1 MKMRKFSDGGE
12 TIDDGNEDRLG
23 DFIKSKGLDRVP
35 VNEVAADERVVT
47 DDMKARTSPAAASK
61 SKPAIVTLQQLNAFK
76 AKYGADKD
84 LTDYMND
91 QAGGLKRK
99 NAPSPKTDTPVER
112 GLPAM
117 SSKERSAAISQ
128 IPLDDE
134 RKPIKGESASGSE
147 LGRNVKNT
155 LNAMAGFKGVQLGQ
169 AAVEGLATPRAVAAA
184 KGLMGGKQAAEVRR
198 IEPTM
203 STASAAKKAELAG
216 ELRRGATPT
225 NFTSPSKTASA
236 KRTRKM
242 NDDEVGVEFRKGGSA
257 KGYASGGVV
266 SASRRG
272 DGIAQRGK
280 TRGRMC

>member
-1 MKMRKFSDGGE
+1 MENVRVGQNENIDDDTRESARKFVESGSKRVFADP
-12 TIDDGNEDRLG
+12 DRFSGPAAKTPIVTMDQVKKAGFSNLR
-23 DFIKSKGLDRVP
+23 DYLNDKQGLKPRGTP
-35 VNEVAADERVVT
+35 
-47 DDMKARTSPAAASK
+47 AASK
-61 SKPAIVTLQQLNAFK
+61 A
-76 AKYGADKD
+76 
-84 LTDYMND
+84 
-91 QAGGLKRK
+91 
-99 NAPSPKTDTPVER
+99 DTPVER

-117 SSKERSAAISQ
+117 SAKERSAAIDQ
-128 IPLDDE
+128 VPLDDK
-134 RKPIKGESASGSE
+134 RTPVKGESASGSE

-169 AAVEGLATPRAVAAA
+169 AAVEGLATPRAIAAA
-184 KGLMGGKQAAEVRR
+184 KGLMSGKPAAEVRR

-203 STASAAKKAELAG
+203 TSAAEKAKLAG

-242 NDDEVGVEFRKGGSA
+242 NDDEVGVEFRKGGYA
-257 KGYASGGVV
+257 KGYASGGSV

-280 TRGRMC
+280 TRGKMC

>member
-1 MKMRKFSDGGE
+1 MKVRKFERGGFATSE
-12 TIDDGNEDRLG
+12 DSEANKDRLG
-23 DFIKSKGLDRVP
+23 DFIATLD
-35 VNEVAADERVVT
+35 NKT
-47 DDMKARTSPAAASK
+47 DDEQARLPYRPAAK
-61 SKPAIVTLQQLNAFK
+61 TPIVTMDQVKKAGFSNLRDYLN
-76 AKYGADKD
+76 DK
-84 LTDYMND
+84 
-91 QAGGLKRK
+91 QGLKRRGTPA
-99 NAPSPKTDTPVER
+99 APVDTSVER

-117 SSKERSAAISQ
+117 SVKERSAAISQ

-169 AAVEGLATPRAVAAA
+169 AAVEGLATPRAIAAA

-225 NFTSPSKTASA
+225 NFKSPSKTASA

-257 KGYASGGVV
+257 KGYASGGAV
-266 SASRRG
+266 STSSRG

>member
-1 MKMRKFSDGGE
+1 MENVRVGQNENIDNDTRERARKFVE
-12 TIDDGNEDRLG
+12 DGNSSTRVFADPDRFSG
-23 DFIKSKGLDRVP
+23 
-35 VNEVAADERVVT
+35 
-47 DDMKARTSPAAASK
+47 PAA
-61 SKPAIVTLQQLNAFK
+61 KPAIVTKEEL
-76 AKYGADKD
+76 AKSGMS
-84 LTDYMND
+84 LRDYMNK
-91 QAGGLKRK
+91 QQGRTRRGVPA
-99 NAPSPKTDTPVER
+99 APVDTPVER

-117 SSKERSAAISQ
+117 SAKERSAAIDQ
-128 IPLDDE
+128 VPLDDK
-134 RKPIKGESASGSE
+134 RTPVKGESASGSE

-169 AAVEGLATPRAVAAA
+169 AAVEGLATPRAIAAA
-184 KGLMGGKQAAEVRR
+184 KGLMSGKPAAEVRR

-203 STASAAKKAELAG
+203 TSAAEKAKLAG

-242 NDDEVGVEFRKGGSA
+242 NDDEVGVEFRKGGYA
-257 KGYASGGVV
+257 KGYASGGSV

-280 TRGRMC
+280 TRGKMC

>member
-1 MKMRKFSDGGE
+1 MRKFERGGFATSE
-12 TIDDGNEDRLG
+12 DSEANADRLG
-23 DFIKSKGLDRVP
+23 DFIATLDRGS
-35 VNEVAADERVVT
+35 VAAPDNLKEISMQAQGRS
-47 DDMKARTSPAAASK
+47 ART
-61 SKPAIVTLQQLNAFK
+61 KPAIVTEEQLQAFK
-76 AKYGADKD
+76 KQYGADKD
-84 LTDYMND
+84 LTDYMNA
-91 QAGGLKRK
+91 QLGRTRRGVPA
-99 NAPSPKTDTPVER
+99 APVDTPVER

-117 SSKERSAAISQ
+117 SAKERSAAIDQ
-128 IPLDDE
+128 VPLDDK
-134 RKPIKGESASGSE
+134 RTPVKGESASGSE

-169 AAVEGLATPRAVAAA
+169 AAVEGLATPRAIAAA
-184 KGLMGGKQAAEVRR
+184 KGLMSGKPAAEVRR

-203 STASAAKKAELAG
+203 TSAAEKAKLAG

-242 NDDEVGVEFRKGGSA
+242 NDDEVGVEFRKGGYA
-257 KGYASGGVV
+257 KGYASGGAV

-280 TRGRMC
+280 TRGKMC

>member
-1 MKMRKFSDGGE
+1 MKMRKFERGGFATSEDSDYNR
-12 TIDDGNEDRLG
+12 DSLG
-23 DFIKSKGLDRVP
+23 DFIVKKDVDRVP
-35 VNEVAADERVVT
+35 VNEVAADEKVVT
-47 DDMKARTSPAAASK
+47 DDRIARTSPAAASK
-61 SKPAIVTLQQLNAFK
+61 AKTPIVTMDQVKKAGFSNLRDYLN
-76 AKYGADKD
+76 DK
-84 LTDYMND
+84 
-91 QAGGLKRK
+91 QGLKRRGTPA
-99 NAPSPKTDTPVER
+99 APVDTSVER

-117 SSKERSAAISQ
+117 SVKERSAAISQ

-169 AAVEGLATPRAVAAA
+169 AAVEGLATPRAVAAV
-184 KGLMGGKQAAEVRR
+184 KGLMSGKPAAEVRR

-203 STASAAKKAELAG
+203 TSAAEKAKLAG

-257 KGYASGGVV
+257 KGYASGGSV

-280 TRGRMC
+280 TRGRVC

>member
-1 MKMRKFSDGGE
+1 MENVRVGQNE
-12 TIDDGNEDRLG
+12 NIDDDTRERAQKFVQSGTTRVFADPDRFSG
-23 DFIKSKGLDRVP
+23 
-35 VNEVAADERVVT
+35 
-47 DDMKARTSPAAASK
+47 PAA
-61 SKPAIVTLQQLNAFK
+61 KPARVTMDQVKK
-76 AKYGADKD
+76 AGFSTLREY
-84 LTDYMND
+84 LND
-91 QAGGLKRK
+91 QQGLKPRGTPA
-99 NAPSPKTDTPVER
+99 APKADMPVER

-117 SSKERSAAISQ
+117 SVKERSAAISQ

-169 AAVEGLATPRAVAAA
+169 AAVEGLATPRAIAAA

-203 STASAAKKAELAG
+203 TSAAEKAKLAG
-216 ELRRGATPT
+216 ELRRGAQPT
-225 NFTSPSKTASA
+225 KFTSPSRSKANKDTHFREDAA
-236 KRTRKM
+236 
-242 NDDEVGVEFRKGGSA
+242 GVEFRKGGSA
-257 KGYASGGVV
+257 KGYASGGSV
-266 SASRRG
+266 SASSRG

>member
-1 MKMRKFSDGGE
+1 MENVRVGQNENIDDDTRERARKFVE
-12 TIDDGNEDRLG
+12 DGNSSTRVFADPDRFSG
-23 DFIKSKGLDRVP
+23 
-35 VNEVAADERVVT
+35 
-47 DDMKARTSPAAASK
+47 PAA
-61 SKPAIVTLQQLNAFK
+61 KPAIVTKEEL
-76 AKYGADKD
+76 AKSGMS
-84 LTDYMND
+84 LRDYMNK
-91 QAGGLKRK
+91 QQGRTRRGASA
-99 NAPSPKTDTPVER
+99 APMDTPVER

-117 SSKERSAAISQ
+117 SAKERSAAIAQ
-128 IPLDDE
+128 IPTGGDGTG
-134 RKPIKGESASGSE
+134 PTASAGNSASGSE

-169 AAVEGLATPRAVAAA
+169 AAVEGLATPRAIAAA
-184 KGLMGGKQAAEVRR
+184 KGLMSGKPAAEVRR

-203 STASAAKKAELAG
+203 TSAAEKAKLAG

-242 NDDEVGVEFRKGGSA
+242 NDDEVGVEFRKGGYA
-257 KGYASGGVV
+257 KGYASGGAV